1 MDNTLMKIPEVAR
14 RLNCS
19 VAFVYEIVAEGRLKH
34 YVLGRGQGGKRV
46 SEEHLQ
52 EYLRNAEHGGEF
64 RNSPMPLRQEEVTFA
79 FLPPPS

>member
-1 MDNTLMKIPEVAR
+1 MKIPEVAR

-19 VAFVYEIVAEGRLKH
+19 VAFVYEIVAEGRLRH
-34 YVLGRGQGGKRV
+34 YRLGKNQGGIRI

-52 EYLRNAEHGGEF
+52 EYLWKAEHGGEV
-64 RNSPMPLRQEEVTFA
+64 RTPPPPSLQEEEVTFA